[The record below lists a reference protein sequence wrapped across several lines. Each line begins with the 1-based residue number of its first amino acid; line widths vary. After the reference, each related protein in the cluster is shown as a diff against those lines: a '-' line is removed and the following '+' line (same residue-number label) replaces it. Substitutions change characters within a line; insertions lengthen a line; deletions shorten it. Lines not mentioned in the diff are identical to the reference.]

1 MLCYQVSLLIAFSSV
16 NEEEARQQRKKARL
30 EHQPLRNTAVPPVKH
45 SKAQHAFFTK
55 LTFSERKAA
64 LNLAQLAHNVAPGSH
79 SKNCTGHDDTE
90 NLIKALIVS
99 SLDPY

>member
-1 MLCYQVSLLIAFSSV
+1 MLCYQSSLLTVFSSV
-16 NEEEARQQRKKARL
+16 NEEEARQQRKKARF
-30 EHQPLRNTAVPPVKH
+30 EHQSHKNAPVPPVKH

-64 LNLAQLAHNVAPGSH
+64 LNLAQLAHDEAPV
-79 SKNCTGHDDTE
+79 SKPQNGAGHDDTE

-99 SLDPY
+99 N